1 MPYYVSDNNLTP
13 ISKVKKA
20 NNMSSR
26 ANKIDLFAIQNIFI
40 RLAENLRKT
49 ERSER

>member
-26 ANKIDLFAIQNIFI
+26 ANKIDLFAIQNICLQYKIFLSALLKI
-40 RLAENLRKT
+40 
-49 ERSER
+49 